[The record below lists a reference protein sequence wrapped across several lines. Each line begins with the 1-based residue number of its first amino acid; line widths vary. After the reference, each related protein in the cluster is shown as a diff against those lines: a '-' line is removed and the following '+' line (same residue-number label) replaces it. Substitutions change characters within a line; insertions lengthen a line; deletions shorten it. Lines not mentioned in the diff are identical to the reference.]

1 MKKLSVAVCTLALLS
16 ALDAVGGAPTP
27 TPAASATPKAAKAG
41 SAKGIKQMTLVE
53 VTGPGSGSGSGG
65 EGSARSDPEI
75 ERFMSAFLFQ
85 MSEKGFGNIADAR
98 LSGGKLDD
106 LRGPAGD
113 EFRKAWPAEGY
124 LGVKAEHCDIE
135 SYQTVLPDQPR
146 LENGQMIR
154 TNIVI
159 QGYRV
164 SCPVAVT
171 LIGAADGKVLAEIRV
186 TGQTGEKLSTEDTEA
201 EGIASEDAAKK
212 AAKKLVAALK

>member
-1 MKKLSVAVCTLALLS
+1 MMKLSLTVSTLLLASAFDAVCA
-16 ALDAVGGAPTP
+16 APTP
-27 TPAASATPKAAKAG
+27 TPAASATPTPKGAKAG

-53 VTGPGSGSGSGG
+53 VTGA
-65 EGSARSDPEI
+65 GSAEGTTRTDTEV
-75 ERFMSAFLFQ
+75 ERFMSAFLLQ
-85 MSEKGFGNIADAR
+85 MSERGYGNIADAR

-113 EFRKAWPAEGY
+113 EFRKAWPAEAY
-124 LGVKAEHCDIE
+124 LGVKADHCDIQG
-135 SYQTVLPDQPR
+135 YQTYLPDEQR
-146 LENGQMIR
+146 LDNGARVR

-164 SCPVAVT
+164 SCPVSVT
-171 LIGAADGKVLAEIRV
+171 LIGAADGKVLVEIRV
-186 TGQTGEKLSTEDTEA
+186 TGETGEKLSTEDTEA

>member
-1 MKKLSVAVCTLALLS
+1 MKRLLFAVSALLLAS
-16 ALDAVGGAPTP
+16 ALDAVGAAPTP
-27 TPAASATPKAAKAG
+27 PAASATPTPKAAKAG

-53 VTGPGSGSGSGG
+53 VTGA
-65 EGSARSDPEI
+65 GSAEGATRTDTEV
-75 ERFMSAFLFQ
+75 ERFMSAFLLQ
-85 MSEKGFGNIADAR
+85 MSERGYGNIADAR

-113 EFRKAWPAEGY
+113 EFRKAWPAEAY
-124 LGVKAEHCDIE
+124 LGVKADHCDIQ
-135 SYQTVLPDQPR
+135 SYQTYLPDEQR
-146 LENGQMIR
+146 LDNGARIR

-164 SCPVAVT
+164 SCSVTVT

-186 TGQTGEKLSTEDTEA
+186 TGETGEKLSTEDTEA